1 MAITYSGGVIT
12 ISGVST
18 TPVGLWNA
26 SQAGGW
32 GGRDA
37 GGAVQILV

>member
-12 ISGVST
+12 ISGEAT

-32 GGRDA
+32 GG
-37 GGAVQILV
+37 AVLSSPRAAP